1 MTLSNNNIIAF
12 DSYNNNKHNNYT
24 KAAHHCLCAHQFY
37 KMADELYQ
45 NSNIVQCHDIINK
58 ADRHFKIAD
67 YFRRRANKYDHIFK
81 PLEIIGI
88 SEPNDQIDMI

>member
-37 KMADELYQ
+37 KMAD
-45 NSNIVQCHDIINK
+45 
-58 ADRHFKIAD
+58 
-67 YFRRRANKYDHIFK
+67 
-81 PLEIIGI
+81 
-88 SEPNDQIDMI
+88 